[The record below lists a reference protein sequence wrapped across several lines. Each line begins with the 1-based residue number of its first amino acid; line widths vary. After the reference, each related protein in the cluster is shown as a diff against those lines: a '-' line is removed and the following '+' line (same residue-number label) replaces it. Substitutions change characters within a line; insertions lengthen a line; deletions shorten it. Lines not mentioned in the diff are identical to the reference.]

1 MEEPISTVVVYD
13 DFSHDAGIRKHSSAA
28 SQVGNETPQL
38 SCVTRAE
45 DIKPNRKNSVRA
57 TVDTDDSF
65 FNLLHGSDPIR
76 MELTRLEN
84 VVKGT
89 CTFHWRAANVVFK
102 CLINHV
108 MFS

>member
-1 MEEPISTVVVYD
+1 MEEPISTVVGYD
-13 DFSHDAGIRKHSSAA
+13 EFSHDAGIRKHSSAAA

-38 SCVTRAE
+38 SCVTRAAE
-45 DIKPNRKNSVRA
+45 GIKPNRKNSVRA

-84 VVKGT
+84 VVKGKT
-89 CTFHWRAANVVFK
+89 AK
-102 CLINHV
+102 PL
-108 MFS
+108 

>member
-1 MEEPISTVVVYD
+1 MEEPISTVVGYD
-13 DFSHDAGIRKHSSAA
+13 DFSHDAGIRNHSSAA
-28 SQVGNETPQL
+28 SQDETPQL

-45 DIKPNRKNSVRA
+45 GIKPNRKNSVRA

-84 VVKGT
+84 MVKGKT
-89 CTFHWRAANVVFK
+89 AKA
-102 CLINHV
+102 L
-108 MFS
+108 